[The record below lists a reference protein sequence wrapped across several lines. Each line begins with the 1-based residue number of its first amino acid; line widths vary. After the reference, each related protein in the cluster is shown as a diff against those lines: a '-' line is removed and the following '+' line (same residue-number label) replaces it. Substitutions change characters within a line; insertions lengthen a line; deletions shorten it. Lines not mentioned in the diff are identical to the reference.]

1 MTKAQDIK
9 EIEKIIRQIEDMEK
23 EIETLRILLTY
34 FKNDRK

>member
-1 MTKAQDIK
+1 MTKANDQK